1 MKKVVTLLLL
11 WLSVFPVFAEEY
23 KTVTCYEAGGLDKI
37 LSEEELKTITH
48 LKLVGNINHLDLYYV
63 GQANVVQALDIEE
76 TRVNMISGCF
86 CRNSSLKEIRLPET
100 CYSIVNSFKESAIQK
115 INLDGVTSEIY
126 SSFVSC
132 PQLKEIGKIA
142 AKTTYD
148 SFKNCAIETLEISDN
163 VTVIGAYSFVDCP
176 SLCSLQFPEQVTEI
190 GENSFTN
197 CASLRRVQLPDRLT
211 KIGEKSFSGCESLDE
226 ISMMSNVVPTLGT
239 EGNWVS
245 CFDNATRVACRLYVP
260 IGSREKYSEAWR
272 FKRVVEVD
280 NLSAGDTLRWDIE
293 YTDLHVET
301 PGTLSS
307 KLTSESLIQAKGFR
321 ITGTLNKDDLTVLN
335 NLSNTA
341 SLHVLDLRGCRMEGD
356 SIPASAFYGSQI
368 SEIYLPESITK
379 IGSRAFAAS
388 VLKWLDIPADNHID
402 YIGDRAFSSCSQL
415 CSVLSFPQVTAIGN
429 EVFNYCLALTE
440 VSLPKVTRVGAGS
453 FYNCWRLKKVKLGNI
468 EPVDNQLV
476 ISAAIESVGE
486 GAFGGCKQLKSV
498 DMSASSLQ
506 SLPRKLFFDCAYL
519 EQVSLPQSLTQMGD
533 SVFACTR
540 LASINVPS
548 GVTQI
553 PEGCFA
559 GCSNLSQVRLSPQ
572 TVSVGDYAF
581 TSCSFASLSLPAAV
595 QNLGEG
601 CIRNCAELTDF
612 QFPEEMT
619 EVSRAF
625 FDGCLSLRHVTLSP
639 VTTRLSAGA
648 FRGVGIESIEL
659 PERLESIGDSCFLD
673 CSRLTA
679 IVLPETVSEIGKAAF
694 GGSALSSIVIPASI
708 DTIRSSTFSGCT
720 HLSQV
725 SLPKGLK
732 RIDDSAF
739 VSCSSL
745 QYITLSDSVELGDYV
760 FAGAGLKLFTVPSVN
775 ENVPRG
781 LLSGCDNLEVVYLL
795 SSVKKVGYS
804 FLEDCVN
811 LKKVYLQAP
820 VPPETE
826 VYEDYRYGRFGYE
839 LYATYAP
846 FTNVP
851 KSCMLYVPQE
861 NYYDYWNNG
870 GLWKESFTMEGMD
883 FSGIEQAENGFR
895 IITEDG
901 NGLTICL
908 DRAMP
913 VVVYD
918 LQGRLVAQMSGV
930 AGDNRLPLDR
940 GVYIVCCGTNR
951 VKVLCR

>member
-148 SFKNCAIETLEISDN
+148 SFNNCAIDTLTISDS
-163 VTVIGAYSFVDCP
+163 VTEIGAVSFMNCP
-176 SLCSLQFPEQVTEI
+176 SLCYIQFP
-190 GENSFTN
+190 N
-197 CASLRRVQLPDRLT
+197 RLT
-211 KIGEKSFSGCESLDE
+211 KIGEKSFSGCTSLDE

-239 EGNWVS
+239 EGNWMS

-260 IGSREKYSEAWR
+260 IGCREKYSEAWR
-272 FKRVVEVD
+272 FERVVEID
-280 NLSAGDTLRWDIE
+280 NLSSGDTLRWDIE

-341 SLHVLDLRGCRMEGD
+341 FLRVLDLRECRMEGD

-559 GCSNLSQVRLSPQ
+559 GCSNLLQVRLSPQ

>member
-341 SLHVLDLRGCRMEGD
+341 FLRVLDLRECRMEGD
-356 SIPASAFYGSQI
+356 SVPSSAFSGSGI

-379 IGSRAFAAS
+379 IGSRAFAGSVVIPAS
-388 VLKWLDIPADNHID
+388 VDTIRQSTFLW
-402 YIGDRAFSSCSQL
+402 
-415 CSVLSFPQVTAIGN
+415 
-429 EVFNYCLALTE
+429 
-440 VSLPKVTRVGAGS
+440 
-453 FYNCWRLKKVKLGNI
+453 
-468 EPVDNQLV
+468 
-476 ISAAIESVGE
+476 
-486 GAFGGCKQLKSV
+486 CK
-498 DMSASSLQ
+498 
-506 SLPRKLFFDCAYL
+506 
-519 EQVSLPQSLTQMGD
+519 
-533 SVFACTR
+533 
-540 LASINVPS
+540 
-548 GVTQI
+548 
-553 PEGCFA
+553 
-559 GCSNLSQVRLSPQ
+559 NLSQVTLPQ
-572 TVSVGDYAF
+572 
-581 TSCSFASLSLPAAV
+581 
-595 QNLGEG
+595 
-601 CIRNCAELTDF
+601 
-612 QFPEEMT
+612 
-619 EVSRAF
+619 
-625 FDGCLSLRHVTLSP
+625 
-639 VTTRLSAGA
+639 
-648 FRGVGIESIEL
+648 
-659 PERLESIGDSCFLD
+659 
-673 CSRLTA
+673 
-679 IVLPETVSEIGKAAF
+679 
-694 GGSALSSIVIPASI
+694 
-708 DTIRSSTFSGCT
+708 
-720 HLSQV
+720 
-725 SLPKGLK
+725 GLK
-732 RIDDSAF
+732 RIEESAF
-739 VSCSSL
+739 TGCSLL
-745 QYITLSDSVELGDYV
+745 QNITLPETVELGDYAFSGTGFRV
-760 FAGAGLKLFTVPSVN
+760 FIVPEAN

-781 LLSGCDNLEVVYLL
+781 LLEGCDNLEVVYLL
-795 SSVKKVGYS
+795 SGVKKVGYS

-826 VYEDYRYGRFGYE
+826 VYEDYRYGRNGYY

-861 NYYDYWNNG
+861 SYYEYWTKG
-870 GLWKESFTMEGMD
+870 GLWKESFTLEGMD

-895 IITEDG
+895 IITEGG
-901 NGLTICL
+901 NGLTVCL
-908 DRAMP
+908 DCAMP

-918 LQGRLVAQMSGV
+918 LQGRLVAQMNGV
-930 AGDNRLPLDR
+930 AGDNRLPLDK
-940 GVYIVCCGTNR
+940 GAYIVCCGTNR